1 MARVNGELEVEQ
13 VQGLWKLNAGA
24 STGPYV
30 PGGVPRYL
38 DSSRSGSWWP

>member
-13 VQGLWKLNAGA
+13 VEGLWKLNATFAGT

-30 PGGVPRYL
+30 PGAWR
-38 DSSRSGSWWP
+38 RA